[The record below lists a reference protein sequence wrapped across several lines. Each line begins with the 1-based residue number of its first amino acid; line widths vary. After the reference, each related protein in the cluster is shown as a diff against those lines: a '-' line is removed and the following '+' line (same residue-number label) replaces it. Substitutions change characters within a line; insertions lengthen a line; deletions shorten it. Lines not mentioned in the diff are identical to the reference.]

1 MRSPHSRVG
10 FHSIAALAMALAFT
24 GCISAPKLPPPV
36 TPAQRAEWK
45 KVKTGPFA
53 WGISTSSYQYEDP
66 DLKPSDEFSTDWD
79 IFIKQGAAPPKG
91 NALYTW
97 SDFDKDLV
105 ALKKIGVTHYRFS
118 IEWGRIEPHEGV
130 YDEQVIRRYVG
141 MARKLKAAGIEPVVC
156 LWHFTFPDWLYD
168 PKHKSQSNWLH
179 PDFQARWRAYVAKM
193 VAAMGPTVRFYAP
206 QNEPNGQITTAYV
219 GGMWPPA
226 QILNFRNYHRA
237 IVASAEA
244 FRSAA
249 AIIKQENPHA
259 LVLSVEALP
268 WWNRS
273 PLPWIGTEF
282 WNFMQQNNF
291 DHLDRVYDVCDVI
304 GFNYY
309 YTQMAGPLSMMLI
322 GTRHGPNRTMM
333 GWKIDPNGLYKQIK
347 LVGDRYGKPMMITEN
362 GMATKKDYRRIQY
375 IQEHLAAIARA
386 KAEGYDVRGYFHWSL
401 ADNYEWHYGYTAT
414 FGLSHMDPKTLDRV
428 LKPSAYYYRD
438 IIREHKALDRE
449 QAARESH

>member
-1 MRSPHSRVG
+1 MRSPRVALP
-10 FHSIAALAMALAFT
+10 SIAACAIALVLT
-24 GCISAPKLPPPV
+24 GCISAPKTPP
-36 TPAQRAEWK
+36 TPTAAQRATWA

-66 DLKPSDEFSTDWD
+66 DLKHSDEFSTDWD
-79 IFIKQGAAPPKG
+79 ILVKRGAAPPKG

-97 SDFDKDLV
+97 SDFDKDLA

-118 IEWGRIEPHEGV
+118 LEWARIEPHEGV

-141 MARKLKAAGIEPVVC
+141 MARKLEAAGIEPVVC

-168 PKHKSQSNWLH
+168 RKHPARSNWLH
-179 PDFQARWRAYVAKM
+179 PDFQARWRAYVAKI
-193 VAAMGPTVRFYAP
+193 VAAMGPGVRLYAP

-226 QILNFRNYHRA
+226 ETLNFRNYDRA
-237 IVASAEA
+237 IVASARA
-244 FRSAA
+244 FRDAA
-249 AIIKQENPHA
+249 AIIKRENPHA
-259 LVLSVEALP
+259 LVISVEALP
-268 WWNRS
+268 WWKRS
-273 PLPWIGTEF
+273 PLPWIGTVF

-291 DHLDRVYDVCDVI
+291 DHLDRIYDVCDVI

-309 YTQMAGPLSMMLI
+309 YTQRAGPLSMLRI
-322 GTRHGPNRTMM
+322 SYRHGPNYSMM
-333 GWKIDPNGLYKQIK
+333 GWKIDANGLYQQIK

-362 GMATKKDYRRIQY
+362 GVATKKDQKRIEY
-375 IQEHLAAIARA
+375 IQTHLAAIARA

-401 ADNYEWHYGYTAT
+401 ADNYEWHYGYKAT
-414 FGLSHMDPKTLDRV
+414 FGLSHMDPQTRDRV

-438 IIREHKALDRE
+438 VIREHKALDRE
-449 QAARESH
+449 RAAIR